1 MASGHG
7 DVKLVEETT
16 TLRHRNN
23 ESESSS
29 GYASDENNSG
39 RPSRDEKLASK
50 AGLPFTARQLVD
62 WSVEAFNEHLNNPR
76 LTKEQVRA
84 ASCKVADPYS
94 FDPDPAFKAEYRSG
108 SKTTIYLSLGLHKR
122 RPSYKRGL
130 QLAKKNSEHFK
141 T

>member
-1 MASGHG
+1 LYSYVASGHG
-7 DVKLVEETT
+7 DVKLEETT
-16 TLRHRNN
+16 IRHRN

-39 RPSRDEKLASK
+39 RPSRDEKLATK

-84 ASCKVADPYS
+84 TGC
-94 FDPDPAFKAEYRSG
+94 
-108 SKTTIYLSLGLHKR
+108 SLV
-122 RPSYKRGL
+122 
-130 QLAKKNSEHFK
+130 
-141 T
+141 

>member
-1 MASGHG
+1 VASGHG
-7 DVKLVEETT
+7 DVKLEET

-29 GYASDENNSG
+29 GYASDENSG
-39 RPSRDEKLASK
+39 RPSRDEKLATK

-84 ASCKVADPYS
+84 AGCS
-94 FDPDPAFKAEYRSG
+94 F
-108 SKTTIYLSLGLHKR
+108 
-122 RPSYKRGL
+122 
-130 QLAKKNSEHFK
+130 
-141 T
+141 